1 MLGFSKMGS
10 NPGPMAAFIKFT
22 RGRIILLA
30 SVLALLIAYTLF
42 GFFGVPRLLHS
53 RATEFVAKE
62 YGRKLE
68 LGDIQFNPFTL
79 ELRVHG
85 LSFPDTEGQ
94 PLVGFRDLLVN
105 FNVTSLFRLAPS
117 FEAIEL
123 NEPFTG
129 LVVRKDGTLNLVDLA
144 RPFDAPP
151 NPNAKP
157 DEPLKLYIERFRV
170 AAGRVDFED
179 RARATPFRTRL
190 APITFELRDFATT
203 GEAGNA
209 YSLRA
214 ASVDDERFAW
224 NGSFRTTPFTS
235 TGSFEVANLRA
246 TTLWSYLRDALPF
259 ELTSGMI
266 NLQGGYDFA
275 ASDSGLKLNVKD
287 VTATDLS
294 LTLPNQTPDD
304 VKLAKLAITNTRFD
318 LLQRRV
324 DIEKLSLSGAALRA
338 RRDAQGAINLL
349 GLLGGK
355 DAPVPMEATTPAV
368 TTAAPEAPEATAA
381 ASTDTGR
388 PWVVN
393 APDIV
398 VEAATMDVE
407 DGLVRPAATFKL
419 APIDVKVSGYS
430 TAPGTNV
437 QVDANVAIDGTATLA
452 AKGEMAL
459 DTPAQSL
466 HVDIKDFNLASLQ
479 PYLGTYTQ
487 MTLSRGALNA
497 SLDVKRNEADVL
509 DLAGTVDVAKLHTID
524 NALRQEFITWDR
536 LQLSG
541 IEYSSSPAR
550 LRIATVAA
558 NAPYARLIIAPDQSI
573 NVSKVL
579 SAPGGT
585 TPAPIQTV
593 ERQTVDKG
601 DGPRAAPPPAMRMS
615 IGTVRIVNGAANF
628 ADFWIQP
635 NYAVNLQNMNGTIL
649 GLSSDPKSRA
659 KLDFEGKVDRY
670 APAKISGDL
679 NLLSAALYTD
689 IKVSFKG
696 VEMTSVTPYSG
707 RFAGYKIE
715 KGKLSIDVSY
725 LVENRT
731 LTAKQ
736 RFVIDQ
742 LELGERVESEDA
754 VRLPLKLAVAL
765 LKDSNGVID
774 IDLPMTGSL
783 DDPQFRMGPL
793 IWKAFVGLLTKAATA
808 PFKLLGSLFGG
819 GEEMNLI
826 EFDAGS
832 AALDPA
838 AQEKVASIIKALTAR
853 PGLQLEVPTTWSPE
867 LDGAAISARRVEGL
881 LRSLPKSDELALA
894 DPARRFDLLVSQYQ
908 SDYGAKTALP
918 PAALALTA
926 VKKNERTP
934 DAITGANREL
944 ETSIA
949 QKHAVTDAD
958 FEQLGQ
964 SRARAIQDALLGAGA
979 LDATRV
985 FILGGNAAAAA
996 ENKRVRVEL
1005 RLK

>member
-1 MLGFSKMGS
+1 M
-10 NPGPMAAFIKFT
+10 KFT

-30 SVLALLIAYTLF
+30 SLLGLFVAYTLF

-79 ELRVHG
+79 VLQVQG

-105 FNVTSLFRLAPS
+105 FNATSLFRLAPS

-144 RPFDAPP
+144 RPFEEPTD
-151 NPNAKP
+151 PNAKP
-157 DEPLKLYIERFRV
+157 AEEEPLKLYIERFRV

-214 ASVDDERFAW
+214 ASADDERFAW
-224 NGSFRTTPFTS
+224 SGTFQPTPFTS
-235 TGSFEVANLRA
+235 TGQFEIANLRA

-294 LTLPNQTPDD
+294 MHGPGQPPDD

-324 DIEKLSLSGAALRA
+324 DIEKMSFSGVALRA

-349 GLLGGK
+349 GLLGE
-355 DAPVPMEATTPAV
+355 DD
-368 TTAAPEAPEATAA
+368 ATAA
-381 ASTDTGR
+381 ADAAAAKEAAAPAAQPAADAG
-388 PWVVN
+388 PAWVVN
-393 APDIV
+393 APEIV
-398 VEAATMDVE
+398 VDATMDVE
-407 DGLVRPAATFKL
+407 DGLVKPAATFKL

-430 TAPGTNV
+430 SAPGTQV
-437 QVDANVAIDGTATLA
+437 QLDANVGIDGTAKVA
-452 AKGEMAL
+452 AKGQVAL
-459 DTPAQSL
+459 DSPAQSL
-466 HVDIKDFNLASLQ
+466 HLDITGFNLASLQ

-487 MTLSRGALNA
+487 MTLSRGTLNA
-497 SLDVKRNEADVL
+497 ALDVKRNEADALEV
-509 DLAGTVDVAKLHTID
+509 AGTVDVAKLHTVD
-524 NALRQEFITWDR
+524 NALRQEFITWER

-541 IEYSSSPAR
+541 LEYSSSPAR

-558 NAPYARLIIAPDQSI
+558 NAPYARLIIAPDQTI

-579 SAPGGT
+579 SAPGGSQ
-585 TPAPIQTV
+585 PAPIQTV
-593 ERQTVDKG
+593 DKG
-601 DGPRAAPPPAMRMS
+601 TGPKAAPPPAMRVN

-628 ADFWIQP
+628 ADYWIQP
-635 NYAVNLQNMNGTIL
+635 NYAVNLQNMNGSIL

-659 KLDFEGKVDRY
+659 KVDFEGKVDRY
-670 APAKISGDL
+670 APAKIAGDL

-689 IKVSFKG
+689 LKVSFKG

-742 LELGERVESEDA
+742 LELGERVESADA

-765 LKDSNGVID
+765 LKDRNGVID
-774 IDLPMTGSL
+774 IDLPMSGSL

-867 LDGAAISARRVEGL
+867 LDGAAISALRVEGL

-894 DPARRFDLLVSQYQ
+894 DPARRYDLLVSQYQ
-908 SDYGAKTALP
+908 ADYGAKTALP
-918 PAALALTA
+918 PAALALNA
-926 VKKNERTP
+926 VKKSERTP
-934 DAITGANREL
+934 DAIAAASREL
-944 ETSIA
+944 EMSIA
-949 QKHAVTDAD
+949 QKHAVTDVEL
-958 FEQLGQ
+958 EQLGQ
-964 SRARAIQDALLGAGA
+964 SRARAIQDALLGAGT

-985 FILGGNAAAAA
+985 FILGANPSAASDS
-996 ENKRVRVEL
+996 KRVRVEL
-1005 RLK
+1005 SLK